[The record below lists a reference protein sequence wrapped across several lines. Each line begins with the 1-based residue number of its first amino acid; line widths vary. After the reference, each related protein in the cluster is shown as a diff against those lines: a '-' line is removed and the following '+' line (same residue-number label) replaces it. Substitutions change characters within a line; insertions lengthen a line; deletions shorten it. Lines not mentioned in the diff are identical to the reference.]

1 MTKIVGSGSISL
13 RHGSPDPPQHVMDPQ
28 HCRDE
33 NCVELLELADRHH
46 GAELKRAALRHIK
59 AGFRIRMDPH

>member
-1 MTKIVGSGSISL
+1 
-13 RHGSPDPPQHVMDPQ
+13 MDPQ

-59 AGFRIRMDPH
+59 AGLEKTRVF